1 MRIKNLVFILKSM
14 KSSIYVLAGGNGFG
28 KTTILKGLSK
38 LGYYTIPEAADIAIK
53 EAKSNGIE
61 NPWENFFWLET
72 KIIEKQLE
80 NQSKIPE
87 NKEVFMD
94 RSILDN
100 IAFQNIEL
108 KRPLQ
113 YAVDN
118 ANSIKFDKVF
128 LIEPITNWNKDC
140 SSHTTYEFALKV
152 HKEIEA
158 VYRNYGYNPIKV
170 PELTEKKRLR
180 YILDRL

>member
-1 MRIKNLVFILKSM
+1 M
-14 KSSIYVLAGGNGFG
+14 KGPIYVLAGGNGFG
-28 KTTILKGLSK
+28 KTTVLKGLEK
-38 LGYYTIPEAADIAIK
+38 LGYFTIPEAADIVIK

-61 NPWENFFWLET
+61 RPWENFLWLET

-80 NQSKIPE
+80 SQSKIPE
-87 NKEVFMD
+87 DLEVFMD

-108 KRPLQ
+108 KKPLQ

-118 ANSIKFDKVF
+118 ANNLKFDKVF
-128 LIEPITNWNKDC
+128 LIEPISNWNKDG

-158 VYRNYGYNPIKV
+158 VYKNYGYEPIKV
-170 PELTEKKRLR
+170 PDVDTEKRLR
-180 YILDRL
+180 YILDRI